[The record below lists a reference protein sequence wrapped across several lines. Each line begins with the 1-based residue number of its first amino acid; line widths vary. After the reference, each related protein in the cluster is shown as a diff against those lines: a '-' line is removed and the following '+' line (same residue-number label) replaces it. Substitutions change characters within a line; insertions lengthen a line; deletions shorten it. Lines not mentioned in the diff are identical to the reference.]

1 MIDSELIARGQEGD
15 ARALSQI
22 YEQLCVPVFRFVSY
36 RVGTREDAEDI
47 AQETMLAAIKSINSF
62 RGDAK
67 FINWC
72 YEIAKRK
79 IADHWRARYKVDI
92 TEWEETLNL
101 STVQHHAEDDAE
113 IDAHTQAIDKKVKE
127 LLNGLPENYAAV
139 LTLRF
144 LKGYSL
150 KETADELGIS
160 LSNAKVIQHRAIK
173 KASALFHQ

>member
-1 MIDSELIARGQEGD
+1 MIDTELIARGQGGD

-22 YEQLCVPVFRFVSY
+22 YEQLCVPIFRFVSY

-47 AQETMLAAIKSINSF
+47 AQETMLAAINNICSF

-79 IADHWRARYKVDI
+79 IADHWRAQYKVDI

-101 STVQHHAEDDAE
+101 STVQHHEEDEKEAV
-113 IDAHTQAIDKKVKE
+113 AHTKSVDLKVAE

-139 LTLRF
+139 LKLRF

-150 KETADELGIS
+150 QETADELGIS

-173 KASALFHQ
+173 KASVLFHP